1 MEEEV
6 RLDNADD
13 LTSSPH
19 KSVRTPFP
27 GEIFED
33 MDDFSD
39 TVSPIVKRSRV
50 DCSPPPFPL
59 KRIQK
64 LFPGKAS
71 NDNIQVSLRP
81 IYHSSSHNHL
91 GI

>member
-6 RLDNADD
+6 RLDSADD

-39 TVSPIVKRSRV
+39 TVSPIVK
-50 DCSPPPFPL
+50 
-59 KRIQK
+59 
-64 LFPGKAS
+64 
-71 NDNIQVSLRP
+71 
-81 IYHSSSHNHL
+81 
-91 GI
+91 